1 MDGFRSLNGGCELNA
16 VDAVEVVAVL
26 DIGGRLAEGA
36 AERLE
41 EDTMAMRC
49 FEGGGTLSID
59 GKFVLR
65 NHAGIISGRHS

>member
-1 MDGFRSLNGGCELNA
+1 MNVGWEPIA
-16 VDAVEVVAVL
+16 VDAVEVVTVL
-26 DIGGRLAEGA
+26 DIGGRFAGGA

-59 GKFVLR
+59 GRFALR
-65 NHAGIISGRHS
+65 KHTQA